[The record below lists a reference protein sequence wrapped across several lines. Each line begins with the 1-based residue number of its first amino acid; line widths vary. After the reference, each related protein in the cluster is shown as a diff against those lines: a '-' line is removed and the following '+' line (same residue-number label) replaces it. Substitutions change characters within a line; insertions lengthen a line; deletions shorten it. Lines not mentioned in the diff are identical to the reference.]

1 MSKLKDYTRRY
12 PRFALCGLNC
22 GLCPRYHTAGESR
35 CPGCGGEGFHLKH
48 PTCAVMTCN
57 NKHDRAEYCFQCS
70 AYPCQRFAA
79 PSQTDSFI
87 SYRNVITDFARA
99 REGGLES
106 YMAELDEKVAMLEF
120 LIQNYDDGRRKGLYC
135 LAVNMLSLDDLR
147 SVLEQIQLEHGPPG
161 SVDSADSAGG
171 AAATAARRR
180 AEWVVA
186 LMRARAAAT
195 GVELRLRRQ

>member
-1 MSKLKDYTRRY
+1 MSKLKEYTRRY
-12 PRFALCGLNC
+12 PRFGLCGLNC
-22 GLCPRYHTAGESR
+22 GLCPRYHTAGESK

-48 PTCAVMTCN
+48 PTCAVITCN
-57 NKHDRAEYCFQCS
+57 SRHDRAEYCFQCS
-70 AYPCQRFAA
+70 AYPCERFAA

-135 LAVNMLSLDDLR
+135 LAVNLLTLNDLR
-147 SVLEQIQLEHGPPG
+147 DAMAEIRGRHWA
-161 SVDSADSAGG
+161 ADAAVKPRAEW
-171 AAATAARRR
+171 AAATIRAHAARS
-180 AEWVVA
+180 
-186 LMRARAAAT
+186 
-195 GVELRLRRQ
+195 GVELRLRGK